1 MRTGSGSRHADIADN
16 LSLGDVYAGADALA
30 EKVLGL
36 STEAEIVA
44 ALKES
49 AKE

>member
-1 MRTGSGSRHADIADN
+1 MRAGAAAGAAHIADN